1 VAQKR
6 IDYGFVGYQVPTK
19 PRATR
24 SPRVN
29 KFCFSLL
36 LSIYFHDS
44 QNNPCKYFFLFFLFL
59 CFSVEEG
66 YISKKCGTQSNVRD

>member
-1 VAQKR
+1 MAQKR

-29 KFCFSLL
+29 EFCFAYGADYY
-36 LSIYFHDS
+36 YFHD
-44 QNNPCKYFFLFFLFL
+44 
-59 CFSVEEG
+59 
-66 YISKKCGTQSNVRD
+66 

>member
-29 KFCFSLL
+29 EFCFAYGADYYYLF
-36 LSIYFHDS
+36 IFMINKTIHVTT
-44 QNNPCKYFFLFFLFL
+44 FFND
-59 CFSVEEG
+59 FS
-66 YISKKCGTQSNVRD
+66 